1 MSIPCC
7 IHCKEE
13 NKSFPMIR
21 AVGGYCPLS
30 KRMARFTADV
40 PIVFDMHV
48 ATARQS
54 CLAGTARLTR
64 QAPKF
69 MPHMCLPAF
78 FRSDPMVSNP
88 RRIMPNVL
96 LMAALKGQRPSATLC
111 PDGTRRFFVA
121 VRLDALASCPEVRLK
136 TRQSLRDCTSSLGY
150 RSCIG
155 PERFS

>member
-1 MSIPCC
+1 
-7 IHCKEE
+7 
-13 NKSFPMIR
+13 
-21 AVGGYCPLS
+21 
-30 KRMARFTADV
+30 MARFTADV

-96 LMAALKGQRPSATLC
+96 LMAALKVSDPVQLFVLMEPDDSSWLSVLTL
-111 PDGTRRFFVA
+111 
-121 VRLDALASCPEVRLK
+121 
-136 TRQSLRDCTSSLGY
+136 
-150 RSCIG
+150 
-155 PERFS
+155 